1 MVGSYGTAPVSPV
14 HDHCATVERQG
25 SHRCDSS
32 DHPVLRS
39 RTQQICSCRYG
50 YGERCSRRAEGE
62 SDVIEPHDASERRP
76 LRVLP
81 WWVAV
86 IGVTAVAVSITVTT
100 LWLLAIAGHDPS
112 LRIEAIK
119 TG

>member
-1 MVGSYGTAPVSPV
+1 
-14 HDHCATVERQG
+14 
-25 SHRCDSS
+25 
-32 DHPVLRS
+32 
-39 RTQQICSCRYG
+39 
-50 YGERCSRRAEGE
+50 
-62 SDVIEPHDASERRP
+62 VIEPHGASERRP

-119 TG
+119 TGLMSVPALVELLPCCLHYAVSG